1 MHWSAGY
8 PRDPGRQ
15 TRSPATGE
23 PSRCN
28 RNTAFWPFAGRGTSL
43 NAMSRLPGNNS
54 VTLAL
59 FLRAGDWTISPF
71 NTVCTSIE
79 ARNQAGSCSEPVRG
93 ISVARAISVTV
104 PCTISAA
111 AAMRWLRCNSGSMAT
126 ARATS
131 CSVFSSAGK
140 RASSA
145 TAISSPCTH
154 AVAKNT
160 NSIPGADRARA
171 LLRQPH
177 GNRPPVQITQDRVDQ
192 EAPVQTGHGQS
203 RAGRQ
208 HAQGRS
214 SRGGDRTRE
223 DEARSQDERLGRACF
238 GHGADTFSLC
248 RNTVRAIC
256 RGLSSAPPVLRTR
269 KSAGDASIHDR
280 SLMRSP

>member
-15 TRSPATGE
+15 TRSPAPAS

-79 ARNQAGSCSEPVRG
+79 ARSQAGSCSEPVRG

-160 NSIPGADRARA
+160 SRSPARTAPAPSCASRTVIGRPSRLPRTGLIRKPRSKRATASPGRDVSTRKEDLPGAVIVPVKMKLDR
-171 LLRQPH
+171 
-177 GNRPPVQITQDRVDQ
+177 
-192 EAPVQTGHGQS
+192 
-203 RAGRQ
+203 
-208 HAQGRS
+208 
-214 SRGGDRTRE
+214 RTR
-223 DEARSQDERLGRACF
+223 D
-238 GHGADTFSLC
+238 
-248 RNTVRAIC
+248 
-256 RGLSSAPPVLRTR
+256 
-269 KSAGDASIHDR
+269 
-280 SLMRSP
+280 